1 MNKDSPHIWP
11 AWCILQLTTYLGPRA
26 CVYACSR
33 KTRDLL
39 RICVD
44 GWASA
49 SLSLLR
55 LIGPAK
61 TTRFGIEI
69 GGMDSERVRKNVEGR
84 KLMDYS
90 GISQSDTIPHFLPYL
105 SLFHEKVAR
114 NKQVQCVCVC
124 VWSSEECNM
133 SARQKRWHKYVKFSH
148 EIKFTMCSNL
158 IYSSFLQVRN
168 WHQQPRSLYHIS
180 GGVFSELALQL
191 DTLWYGM

>member
-11 AWCILQLTTYLGPRA
+11 AWCILQLTTYLGSRA

-114 NKQVQCVCVC
+114 NKQVQCVCGRAKSAIC
-124 VWSSEECNM
+124 HQQDKKGGTNM
-133 SARQKRWHKYVKFSH
+133 SNSVMK
-148 EIKFTMCSNL
+148 SNL
-158 IYSSFLQVRN
+158 LCVLISFILHFCR
-168 WHQQPRSLYHIS
+168 
-180 GGVFSELALQL
+180 
-191 DTLWYGM
+191 